1 MYRKMHNLMKQNP
14 RLHGVNALYV
24 ASNAGKLFSSKARLE
39 VTVKEYMRAL
49 SHNPS
54 LLSSREVD
62 SFLKH
67 KPFGIHWDDSDTNE

>member
-1 MYRKMHNLMKQNP
+1 MKQNP
-14 RLHGVNALYV
+14 RLQGVDALYV
-24 ASNAGKLFSSKARLE
+24 ANNASKLFSSKARLE
-39 VTVKEYMRAL
+39 MTVKEYMRSL

-67 KPFGIHWDDSDTNE
+67 NPFGIRWDDSDTNE